1 MSEKFFYRKIPRVFT
16 LENIR
21 EKETAAPSDS
31 LFDELNYKKK
41 VDV

>member
-1 MSEKFFYRKIPRVFT
+1 MSEKFFNRKITRVFT
-16 LENIR
+16 LENVR
-21 EKETAAPSDS
+21 KKETAAPSDS